1 MFYET
6 LESKTAQFYMRKLQF
21 QVPLSSC
28 DPHSELDWLTEI
40 YLSRFNEKMKKEKRW
55 HNEKPRVKTMNEDRE
70 VKM

>member
-40 YLSRFNEKMKKEKRW
+40 YLSRFNEKMKKEKR
-55 HNEKPRVKTMNEDRE
+55 
-70 VKM
+70 